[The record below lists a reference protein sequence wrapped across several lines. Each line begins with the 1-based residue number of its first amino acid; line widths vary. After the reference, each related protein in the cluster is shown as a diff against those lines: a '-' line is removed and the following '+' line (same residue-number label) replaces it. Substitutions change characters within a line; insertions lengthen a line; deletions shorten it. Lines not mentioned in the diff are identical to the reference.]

1 MNEEEIIMKKIWQLW
16 IVTALAAILF
26 TACGQEEH
34 GENHATP
41 ETEAGEEAL
50 QFPLT
55 IKDVT
60 DNEITLEEAPKA
72 IVSMIP
78 SNTEILYALGL
89 EEKVV
94 GVSDFDN
101 YPEEAASKEKI
112 GGMEFNV
119 EKIISLNPDLVL
131 AHESALGTWDP
142 GLKQLRDAGINVYTV
157 SNAESFDS
165 TYETIEEIGKLTDKS
180 EEASEIVE
188 EMKKTV
194 QDVQDK
200 VATVDTK

>member
-1 MNEEEIIMKKIWQLW
+1 MSKNIHIKEEINNEED
-16 IVTALAAILF
+16 LATMARNS
-26 TACGQEEH
+26 TCGDLTNSMWAGRSKTCRQTT
-34 GENHATP
+34 TP
-41 ETEAGEEAL
+41 ETEEGKEAS

-55 IKDVT
+55 VKDVT

-89 EEKVV
+89 EEEIV

-119 EKIISLNPDLVL
+119 EKII
-131 AHESALGTWDP
+131 A
-142 GLKQLRDAGINVYTV
+142 
-157 SNAESFDS
+157 
-165 TYETIEEIGKLTDKS
+165 
-180 EEASEIVE
+180 
-188 EMKKTV
+188 
-194 QDVQDK
+194 
-200 VATVDTK
+200 